1 MKIEV
6 IKSQEE
12 AKWKFPCR
20 GICKEDN
27 LIIGFSSY
35 GIGVVLDIGL
45 CDDLN
50 LYGFSKNWDMNDFE
64 PLEEEKQPIDWDK
77 MELPVWVKNRD
88 GNIIQVESIK
98 GENIQYCAICN
109 NEMVIITDIFPTQ
122 GFAKQWLNFLE
133 ILPKGT
139 KIEITI

>member
-1 MKIEV
+1 MEIKIINNKE
-6 IKSQEE
+6 S
-12 AKWKFPCR
+12 KWKFPCK
-20 GICKEDN
+20 GVSKTDN
-27 LIIGFSSY
+27 AVVGFSSY
-35 GIGVVLDIGL
+35 GTGTVLDIGK
-45 CDDLN
+45 
-50 LYGFSKNWDMNDFE
+50 SKYYKIYDIADYWEMDNFE
-64 PLEEEKQPIDWDK
+64 PIEENQPIDWDK

-88 GNIIQVESIK
+88 GNIIQVKSIK

-122 GFAKQWLNFLE
+122 GFAKQWLNSLE